1 MSSLLNRM
9 SYCLRVPS
17 CTSRHSIVYGKKLA
31 TWTDRLK
38 RWNSSPNSDNKT
50 SAAATEQS
58 NETSSESSTENEVDE
73 NPLAKVV
80 KEKEETITK
89 QATELEELQ
98 VSAVP
103 VLI

>member
-1 MSSLLNRM
+1 MSTLLNRM

-38 RWNSSPNSDNKT
+38 RWNSSPKSDNEPP
-50 SAAATEQS
+50 AEQS
-58 NETSSESSTENEVDE
+58 KETSSKASTENEVDE

-80 KEKEETITK
+80 KEKEETIAK
-89 QATELEELQ
+89 QTTELEDLQ
-98 VSAVP
+98 VTVP
-103 VLI
+103 LFLSVY